1 MKKKYNIE
9 VDCANCAA
17 KMEAAV
23 QKIPGVTAV
32 TVNYLAQKM
41 ILEFADSADIAAT
54 LQTITKT
61 CKKIDSDFTI
71 EM

>member
-1 MKKKYNIE
+1 MKKRYSIE

-17 KMEAAV
+17 KMEVAV
-23 QKIPGVTAV
+23 GKIPGITAV

-41 ILEFADSADIAAT
+41 ILEFADGTDIPAT

-61 CKKIDSDFTI
+61 CKKIDSDFSI
-71 EM
+71 EL

>member
-17 KMEAAV
+17 KMEVAV
-23 QKIPGVTAV
+23 SKLPGVTAV

-41 ILEFADSADIAAT
+41 LLEFADGADEKAI
-54 LQTITKT
+54 LKDIVKT
-61 CKKIDSDFTI
+61 CKKIDSDFSI